1 MTRKQQFNCF
11 CDDDYKIKNIEET
24 FNTDNW
30 IRLLTIAAVLQ
41 EYDEQHAQP
50 AKKPAMKAK
59 APSPFTD
66 FIIDTPRS
74 EAVLKRLHEIIDGK
88 RPKVCALTIIAAVQN
103 GILMQPTYRALS
115 TDFPEIRD
123 RSNYEYYLG
132 RKNNYSD
139 DIDSIAKGF

>member
-1 MTRKQQFNCF
+1 MPERFRT
-11 CDDDYKIKNIEET
+11 
-24 FNTDNW
+24 
-30 IRLLTIAAVLQ
+30 
-41 EYDEQHAQP
+41 
-50 AKKPAMKAK
+50 
-59 APSPFTD
+59 PSESPVMIFL
-66 FIIDTPRS
+66 IIVHTPRS

-88 RPKVCALTIIAAVQN
+88 RPKVCALTIIAAMQN

-115 TDFPEIRD
+115 TEFPEIGD